1 MQLNTLALSP
11 IDKTLKDRL
20 NIRVGDTI
28 KVDTKIREGNRERI
42 QPFIGTVIA
51 INNSGYSTTF
61 TIRKTF
67 QGVGIERIILPFSKK
82 IAALTIIQ
90 SARIRRAKLYYLRQ
104 RQGKA
109 ARLKQMF

>member
-1 MQLNTLALSP
+1 MQLNTLTLSP

-20 NIRVGDTI
+20 KTKVGDTI
-28 KVDTKIREGNRERI
+28 KIDIRIREGARERI
-42 QPFIGTVIA
+42 QPFVGIVTS

-61 TIRKTF
+61 TVRKTF
-67 QGVGIERIILPFSKK
+67 QGIGVERVILPFSKK
-82 IAALTIIQ
+82 IAALTILQ